1 MATETAVVVGVGA
14 SRGLGGAL
22 ARRFAREGLDVF
34 LGGRTLGK
42 LEALAEEIDRS
53 GGRAIPVVTDATD
66 EASVAHLFDTACLS
80 RPPILAVYNA
90 GNMRIGNLA
99 DMDALYFEET
109 WRTTTF
115 GGFLVGREAARRML
129 PQERG
134 TIVFTGATASLR
146 ARPPFAAFASAKAAL
161 RAMAFGLA
169 RELGPQGIHVGH
181 VVIDGVIDGDMVAQ
195 NIPGIRER
203 LGEDGMLDVDAIADA
218 YWALH
223 VQHRSAW
230 TLELDVRPAKESF

>member
-1 MATETAVVVGVGA
+1 MASETAVVVGVGA

-22 ARRFAREGLDVF
+22 ARRFAHEGLEVF

-66 EASVAHLFDTACLS
+66 EASVAHLFDTACAS

-90 GNMRIGNLA
+90 GNMRMGNLA
-99 DMDALYFEET
+99 EMDALYFEET

-181 VVIDGVIDGDMVAQ
+181 VVVDGVIDGEMVAQ

-230 TLELDVRPAKESF
+230 TLELDVRPSKESF

>member
-1 MATETAVVVGVGA
+1 MAEQTAVVVGVGA

-22 ARRFAREGLDVF
+22 ARRFAREGLEVF

-42 LEALAEEIDRS
+42 LEALADEIARD
-53 GGRAIPVVTDATD
+53 GARAIPVVTDATD
-66 EASVAHLFDTACLS
+66 EASVAHLFDTACAS
-80 RPPILAVYNA
+80 RPPIVAVYNA
-90 GNMRIGNLA
+90 GNMRVGNLA
-99 DMDALYFEET
+99 EMDATYFEET

-129 PQERG
+129 PQGRG
-134 TIVFTGATASLR
+134 TLLFTGATASLR

-195 NIPGIRER
+195 RIPGIRER

-223 VQHRSAW
+223 VQQRSAW
-230 TLELDVRPAKESF
+230 TLELDLRPAKESF